1 MNTSN
6 NSKYQELRN
15 KYPQLYEEYKESLGN
30 STVPPSAPPV
40 PPKPP
45 KFHCVGLKSIKP
57 LWNPGLKLS
66 PSVNVQSLRQMFE
79 NPNSS
84 TYSEK

>member
-30 STVPPSAPPV
+30 STVPLRAPPV

-45 KFHCVGLKSIKP
+45 KFRCVGRKSIKP
-57 LWNPGLKLS
+57 LWNPGLKLAS
-66 PSVNVQSLRQMFE
+66 SANVQKLRQIFE
-79 NPNSS
+79 KTDS
-84 TYSEK
+84 TPDS